1 MINSGK
7 IDVFKLIDNILIQA
21 GISNEDYARYTGL
34 WKKDIPS
41 QRLLTENQAMDYLGG
56 ISKPTFY
63 GFIKSGELKQVL
75 LGFKIRRYD
84 IKDLD
89 KFIRLQKSKTI
100 EAFT

>member
-7 IDVFKLIDNILIQA
+7 IDVFKAIDNLLIQA
-21 GISNEDYARYTGL
+21 GVSQEDYARHTGL

-41 QRLLTENQAMDYLGG
+41 NRLLTEIQAMEYLGG

-63 GFIKSGELKQVL
+63 AFVKKGEVKQVL

-89 KFIRLQKSKTI
+89 RFIRLQKTKTI

>member
-1 MINSGK
+1 MTNPGK
-7 IDVFKLIDNILIQA
+7 IDVYKLIDNLLIQA
-21 GISNEDYARYTGL
+21 GISKQDYARHTGL

-41 QRLLTENQAMDYLGG
+41 QRLLNETQAMEYLGG

-63 GFIKSGELKQVL
+63 NFIKKGDIKQIL

-89 KFIRLQKSKTI
+89 KFIRSQKSKTI